1 MRNNRGRIIFSRP
14 TGGKRRHDR
23 GDICGRASCQTRQE
37 VRTPPRAWPPERRGL
52 KASGLKLALN
62 QLIASL
68 TAAFAFSLGMVRRD
82 GLDIGQFM
90 QILRSSSLYAPTFEQ
105 KLPRYFRRDFSAPNF
120 PTRLLL
126 KDVLLILDEGKA
138 AGLETAALEGIR
150 EVVEKAISQGLGE
163 ADYSSIYEVIDPG
176 PEV

>member
-1 MRNNRGRIIFSRP
+1 
-14 TGGKRRHDR
+14 
-23 GDICGRASCQTRQE
+23 
-37 VRTPPRAWPPERRGL
+37 
-52 KASGLKLALN
+52 
-62 QLIASL
+62 
-68 TAAFAFSLGMVRRD
+68 MVRRD